1 MRPPAPPQP
10 PTADSDQ
17 PKGQLVLDFG
27 PPPPPS
33 LDNYVPGENVE
44 CLAML
49 RQLTEQLQRG
59 EAPAQRFF
67 YIWGAESTGKS
78 HLAAALTRLK
88 CPRLMVVD
96 DVDGFSKGR
105 QQTLFHRFN
114 ELTSRP
120 DHALVVFGA
129 QPPMRL
135 KLMPELVSRL
145 SWGLVFGLTPLDD
158 EALAAALTH
167 SARERG
173 LTFGADLSSYLLR
186 HTRRDMASL
195 KAILDGLDQ
204 LVWASKRPL
213 TLPLLRDY
221 LQARHRPKPASS

>member
-1 MRPPAPPQP
+1 MHSSPPPADAP
-10 PTADSDQ
+10 DQ

-33 LDNYVPGENVE
+33 LDNFVPGENLE
-44 CLAML
+44 CLTSL
-49 RQLTEQLQRG
+49 RRLVDSLQQG
-59 EAPAQRFF
+59 EAPEPRFF
-67 YIWGAESTGKS
+67 YIWGPESTGKS
-78 HLAAALTRLK
+78 HLAQALTRLQ
-88 CPRLMVVD
+88 CPQMMVVD
-96 DVDGFSKGR
+96 DVDGYSKGR

-114 ELTSRP
+114 ELTART

-129 QPPMRL
+129 QPPIRL

-145 SWGLVFGLTPLDD
+145 GWGMVFGLRPLDD
-158 EALAAALTH
+158 DALAAALTH
-167 SARERG
+167 LARERG
-173 LTFGADLSSYLLR
+173 LTLGADLIAYLLR

-204 LVWASKRPL
+204 LVWTSKRPL

-221 LQARHRPKPASS
+221 LQNRDRPTTPAES